1 MSTSRFLLLSLALVA
16 GATAAYGLGRRT
28 RHLEKRQLEE
38 GLRSWEDEGGNF
50 APPADQAVV
59 PVAPVAI
66 PPSLAPSP

>member
-38 GLRSWEDEGGNF
+38 GLRSWEDEGGNL
-50 APPADQAVV
+50 APPADQAV
-59 PVAPVAI
+59 APVAI
-66 PPSLAPSP
+66 PPNLAPSP

>member
-38 GLRSWEDEGGNF
+38 GLRSWEDEGGNL
-50 APPADQAVV
+50 APPADPA
-59 PVAPVAI
+59 VAPVAI

>member
-16 GATAAYGLGRRT
+16 SATVAYGLGRRT

-38 GLRSWEDEGGNF
+38 GLRSWEDEGGNL
-50 APPADQAVV
+50 APPADQAVA
-59 PVAPVAI
+59 PPVAI